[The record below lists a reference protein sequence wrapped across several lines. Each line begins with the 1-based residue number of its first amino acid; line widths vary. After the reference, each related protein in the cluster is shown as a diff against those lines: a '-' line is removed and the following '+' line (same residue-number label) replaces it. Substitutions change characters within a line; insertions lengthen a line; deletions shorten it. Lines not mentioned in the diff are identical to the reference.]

1 MTMKSII
8 KQTLAATL
16 MLSSFGLTATAQEL
30 RASYFMETSI
40 YKHQLNPA
48 FIDKSYVGMPVFGN
62 INIGTSGNVGYSNF
76 IYSGSFV
83 DSNGKRFSQT
93 TFMNPQISASD
104 FLGKLDDKNK
114 INLNANLNLFSVG
127 FKAFGG
133 CNLVEMNLRSNISG
147 CLPYELFEFM
157 KTAGAKEHY
166 SINDLGFRAQSYAE
180 LALGHSRKLNDE
192 WTVGGKLKF
201 LFGVA
206 YADLDV
212 DHMDITMN
220 ENQWIINSDAKLNA
234 AIMKSNFKLDDDID
248 PATCQDGR
256 RKVKGLEDVS
266 FSVPGFGMAIDL
278 GATYKVTYV
287 DGLVVSAALNDLGFI
302 SWSKT
307 KQASSKGTY
316 TFDGFTGIATEG
328 NNNGSN
334 KLGDQFEALG
344 DDLNKMFSVYDDGE
358 TSKTTGLAATMNLG
372 AEYKMPFYD
381 KLKVGL
387 LFSQRFNGIY
397 SSSQTMLSANVRP
410 VKCFEASLN
419 TSTST
424 EGWCCGGMISVYTK
438 GFNFFIGSDRIMG
451 KVNKQFVPL
460 ENLNAN
466 VNFGINFPLN

>member
-1 MTMKSII
+1 MKSII
-8 KQTLAATL
+8 KQTLAAAF
-16 MLSSFGLTATAQEL
+16 MLSGFGLTATAQEL

-48 FIDKSYVGMPVFGN
+48 FIDKFYVGMPVLGN
-62 INIGTSGNVGYSNF
+62 MNLGASGNVGYGTF
-76 IYSGSFV
+76 IYSGNFV
-83 DSNGKRFSQT
+83 DSNGKSFSQT
-93 TFMNPQISASD
+93 TFMNPNISASS
-104 FLGKLDDKNK
+104 FLGKLDDDNRF
-114 INLNANLNLFSVG
+114 NVNANVNIFSVG

-133 CNLVEMNLRSNISG
+133 FNLVEMNVRSNTSG
-147 CLPYELFEFM
+147 SLPYELFEFM
-157 KTAGAKEHY
+157 KTTGAKEHY
-166 SINDLGFRAQSYAE
+166 SINDIGLRTQNYME

-206 YADLDV
+206 YADLNV
-212 DHMDITMN
+212 DHMDITMSDN
-220 ENQWIINSDAKLNA
+220 KWIINSDAELNA
-234 AIMKSNFKLDDDID
+234 AIMNSSFKLDDDTD

-256 RKVKGLEDVS
+256 RKVKGLDDVS
-266 FSVPGFGMAIDL
+266 FSVPGFGLAIDL
-278 GATYKVTYV
+278 GATYKVKSV

-307 KQASSKGTY
+307 KQASSKGEY
-316 TFDGFTGIATEG
+316 TFDGFTNIATEG

-334 KLGDQFEALG
+334 KLGDQFETLG
-344 DDLNKMFSVYDDGE
+344 DDLTKMFSIYDDGE
-358 TSKTTGLAATMNLG
+358 TSKTTGLAATLNLG

-410 VKCFEASLN
+410 IKCIEASLN

-451 KVNKQFVPL
+451 KVNKQFIPL
-460 ENLNAN
+460 DNLNAN
-466 VNFGINFPLN
+466 VNFGINFPLE